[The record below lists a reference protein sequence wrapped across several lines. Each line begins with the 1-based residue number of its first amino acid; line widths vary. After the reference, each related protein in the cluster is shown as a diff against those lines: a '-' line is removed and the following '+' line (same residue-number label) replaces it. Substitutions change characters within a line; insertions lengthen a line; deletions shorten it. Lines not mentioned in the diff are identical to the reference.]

1 MVISGDILRVTALV
15 GRAFADPFCA
25 KVAALEVNVP
35 LFVVAMLA
43 AIGAVSIAL
52 VRQVLFYSRRAQVVR
67 LQERN
72 RDLHRKQGELTA
84 AYRQTQEQ
92 IRQSEVDR
100 KAMAGQLAEAKRRV
114 QQAEQ
119 DNFVIVHELGET
131 GGGRQLFQSTMALAS
146 TVTIGQTVVKDCKLR
161 NIRHLVE
168 IWAENAEDAL
178 KLLRASFTP
187 EAGFN
192 PSRPAPPPPGSMA
205 AE

>member
-1 MVISGDILRVTALV
+1 LSVVRSLIPA
-15 GRAFADPFCA
+15 CA
-25 KVAALEVNVP
+25 KVATLEVNVT
-35 LFVVAMLA
+35 LFVLAMLA

-52 VRQVLFYSRRAQVVR
+52 VRQVLFYSRRAKVVR

-72 RDLHRKQGELTA
+72 RELHRKQEELKA
-84 AYRQTQEQ
+84 AYRQAQEQ
-92 IRQSEVDR
+92 IRQAEVDR
-100 KAMAGQLAEAKRRV
+100 KAMATQLAEAKRRV

-146 TVTIGQTVVKDCKLR
+146 TVTIGQAVVKDCKLR

-168 IWAENAEDAL
+168 IWADNAEEAL

-192 PSRPAPPPPGSMA
+192 PSRPAPPPSGSMA